1 MNIQNI
7 NVIDK
12 NTIVITTTEDEVFL
26 IEKDKLDRPR
36 RSWFEN
42 LLACAYSIVKTTP
55 E

>member
-36 RSWFEN
+36 RSWFDN
-42 LLACAYSIVKTTP
+42 ILACATSLTVETP